1 MSILA
6 TSNRVFQIV
15 VFSLLL
21 DLVDDRVRRIER
33 VFRPIVFVDL
43 SGCWSCLDG
52 RFGRCRF
59 LLATLLDKE

>member
-6 TSNRVFQIV
+6 TPDRIFQVV

-43 SGCWSCLDG
+43 SG
-52 RFGRCRF
+52 
-59 LLATLLDKE
+59 